1 MNKFSKAAMYKFIIP
16 KISCTYIQQNEQSK
30 KEIKKIIPNIKISK
44 LMKYLVKNLTNDAK
58 DLYNENYKTLL
69 KVEAQINR
77 KTLNN
82 V

>member
-1 MNKFSKAAMYKFIIP
+1 
-16 KISCTYIQQNEQSK
+16 
-30 KEIKKIIPNIKISK
+30 
-44 LMKYLVKNLTNDAK
+44 MKYLVKNLTNDAK